1 MQIILLVERLN
12 HSDGPKKIQMA
23 YGTMH
28 FGKQQTRMTND
39 LTRQLRKQYPELF
52 MANEPSE
59 EDSLFQS
66 AATLTT
72 VPM

>member
-1 MQIILLVERLN
+1 
-12 HSDGPKKIQMA
+12 
-23 YGTMH
+23 MH

-52 MANEPSE
+52 MANEPEE